1 MKIERTRKSLQTKPH
16 IHTLFLYLWTP
27 PHVAKFPS
35 NSGARTDKRSGRMKL
50 SPVHF
55 SLEFGKLG
63 KIYGQYKFTLAPN
76 EQRVFKG
83 FWKDATIKVLRNTW
97 FDRWYLWLP
106 QGVVFYFMT
115 KLCVKMNYEAYRK
128 KPEDFINEGI
138 SNVVE

>member
-1 MKIERTRKSLQTKPH
+1 
-16 IHTLFLYLWTP
+16 
-27 PHVAKFPS
+27 
-35 NSGARTDKRSGRMKL
+35 MKL
-50 SPVHF
+50 SPVRL

-83 FWKDATIKVLRNTW
+83 FWKDAILKVLRNTW

-115 KLCVKMNYEAYRK
+115 NLCVKMNYEAYRK
-128 KPEDFINEGI
+128 KPEDFISEGV
-138 SNVVE
+138 SKDAK